1 MALSPDSIG
10 QDIYRMQHT
19 ELRFDP
25 QAAYKASH
33 FRRNRLI
40 LTSLLI
46 MAIMSW
52 FCAMT
57 PWVSDDHA
65 FSSIY
70 PGCTGMWDMQVLE
83 YHEWSGKFIGHFM
96 SRFLLRGPVW
106 LHPLLT
112 PAMFLLLVTGGSL
125 LALGAQWRER
135 LSAWHLAVMAGL
147 VWIALPAFGT
157 VFFWRTGT
165 GDYGYSLVWGVLF
178 LVPYRMWA
186 EKADFRL
193 PGGLLY
199 GLVGLLAGW
208 SNENVGMLVLLA
220 ALGVTLVRW
229 RTSRSAPA
237 WAISGIAGAAIGWG
251 MMMAAPGNAVRLA
264 AVGGADKIPLLSKPA
279 FLRFFEFWGTQQLEM
294 LPYFIVALAFAWLL
308 RRRGLLK
315 PAAWIPPVVFFLM
328 AQASLAAF
336 IASPSTPYRAM
347 SATFFFAALCPFSL
361 LAALN
366 PSGIKAKALLT
377 IFCALLLSSVLI
389 EARVFLMAQASIATH
404 HPNTLR
410 SKDYPETD
418 KYFFPGYDIREIS
431 LFSTE
436 WRKFV
441 PWEEAQTLNIFEAP
455 DARALVACNI
465 AFFDNLP
472 QGKIHV
478 SARVRTATT
487 ASLLQQAARAL
498 FESPDEGHISAKTAA
513 LRYFPASAA
522 VTDDGKAAVFIPGIK
537 SVDDIAYIAVEQPGA
552 PLVWRRASVSHSQN

>member
-1 MALSPDSIG
+1 MG
-10 QDIYRMQHT
+10 QDFYEMQHT
-19 ELRFDP
+19 ELNSAA
-25 QAAYKASH
+25 QAAQKSTH
-33 FRRNRLI
+33 LRRNRLI
-40 LTSLLI
+40 FTGLLI
-46 MAIMSW
+46 ITIMSW

-70 PGCTGMWDMQVLE
+70 PGCTGLWDMQVLE

-96 SRFLLRGPVW
+96 SRVLLRGPAW

-112 PAMFLLLVTGGSL
+112 PAMFLLLVVSGSL

-178 LVPYRMWA
+178 LVPYRIWA
-186 EKADFRL
+186 DKADFRM

-199 GLVGLLAGW
+199 ALVGVLAGW

-220 ALGVTLVRW
+220 ALGVTLFRW
-229 RTSRSAPA
+229 RTSRSVPA
-237 WAISGIAGAAIGWG
+237 WALSGIAGAAFGWG

-264 AVGGADKIPLLSKPA
+264 AVGGAEKIPLLSLPA
-279 FLRFFEFWGTQQLEM
+279 FLRFLEFWGTQQLEM
-294 LPYFIVALAFAWLL
+294 LPYFLAAMALAWLL

-315 PAAWIPPVVFFLM
+315 PAAWIPPVIFFLM

-347 SATFFFAALCPFSL
+347 SATFFFTALCPFSL
-361 LAALN
+361 LAVLN
-366 PSGIKAKALLT
+366 PSSIKAKALFI
-377 IFCALLLSSVLI
+377 IFCTLLLSSVLI
-389 EARVFLMAQASIATH
+389 EARVFLMAQPVIATH
-404 HPNTLR
+404 HQSTLR
-410 SKDYPETD
+410 SIDYPETD
-418 KYFFPGYDIREIS
+418 KYFFPGYDIREVN
-431 LFSTE
+431 LFSTD
-436 WRKFV
+436 WRGLV
-441 PWEEAQTLNIFEAP
+441 PWNESHTLRVFEAP
-455 DARALVACNI
+455 DALALVACNI

-472 QGKIHV
+472 QGKVHV
-478 SARVRTATT
+478 AARIRTATT

-498 FESPDEGHISAKTAA
+498 FESPDEGIISAQTVA
-513 LRYFPASAA
+513 LRYFPASAT

-537 SVDDIAYIAVEQPGA
+537 SVDDIAYIAVEQLNA
-552 PLVWRRASVSHSQN
+552 PLVWRRASASHSQN